1 MFTLFIL
8 FIGGTVDWIFPV
20 AVAERGRSMRSWSSA
35 PNKKQ
40 YSMEP
45 DAQSSGQFD
54 SESNASNNLTHEHL
68 AK

>member
-1 MFTLFIL
+1 LFIL

-20 AVAERGRSMRSWSSA
+20 AVAARGRRAPSMRSWSSA